1 MRARHREPRALVAN
15 TKGVRHAR
23 NVTITKAR
31 RTEFIA
37 PQAMIHTVD
46 PQGRRASA
54 TFLID

>member
-1 MRARHREPRALVAN
+1 MRVRHREPRARVTN

-37 PQAMIHTVD
+37 SQAMIQKVD
-46 PQGRRASA
+46 PEGRRASP